1 MVLLT
6 EHLLSL
12 DKDVYEKATK
22 HSFLEKMG
30 TYTIEPKSL
39 QQWIYQ
45 DRYYTNGYTKMMGIM
60 MSRVAL
66 FNESRELGDNNPD
79 YTESHSQRIFK
90 LLSFAVSNVFR
101 ECQFFTEL
109 LSRSPYTSFDKVDM
123 KQWTRRYTDFQ
134 QKVASTSGYDLGEAL
149 VLLWAM
155 EKVFLDAWTFAKSI
169 IQQQKENGKENTTT
183 IDPIHVATIQE
194 LVNNWT
200 LDEFKE
206 FVDECANLVNALNIS
221 DPLRL
226 KSFEKV
232 YRETLQLEVKFWDMA
247 FTEVNDY

>member
-1 MVLLT
+1 MVSLT

-12 DKDVYEKATK
+12 DKDIYELATK
-22 HSFLEKMG
+22 HHFLEQMG
-30 TYTIEPKSL
+30 AYSIEPQLL

-45 DRYYTNGYTKMMGIM
+45 DRYYTNGYTKMMGTM

-66 FNESRELGDNNPD
+66 FDESRELGDNNPN
-79 YTESHSQRIFK
+79 YSESHSQRIFK
-90 LLSFAVSNVFR
+90 LLSFATTNVFR

-109 LSRSPYTSFDKVDM
+109 LSRSPYAKFDKVGL
-123 KQWTRRYTDFQ
+123 KPWTNRYVDFQ
-134 QKVASTSGYDLGEAL
+134 QKIARTSGYDLGEAL

-155 EKVFLDAWTFAKSI
+155 ERVFFDAWSHAKSI
-169 IQQQKENGKENTTT
+169 LSHQASSSSESV
-183 IDPIHVATIQE
+183 DPVHVATIRE
-194 LVNNWT
+194 LINNWT

-206 FVDECANLVNALNIS
+206 FVDECEYLVNALDTS
-221 DPLRL
+221 DPLRM

-247 FTEVNDY
+247 FTEVTD